1 MMGNFLSCIKGVKHH
16 LEFQEGMMISL
27 EMLQWEMAISG
38 DDGGTTW
45 FFSRCSRILELRWRT
60 QGASRGAPGKS
71 NLRSTCEQELWIALE
86 LLQGK

>member
-16 LEFQEGMMISL
+16 LGFQEGMMISL

-45 FFSRCSRILELRWRT
+45 FFLSCGRILELRWRT
-60 QGASRGAPGKS
+60 QGASRVARGKS
-71 NLRSTCEQELWIALE
+71 RLHLRCEGERGIAL
-86 LLQGK
+86 KPW